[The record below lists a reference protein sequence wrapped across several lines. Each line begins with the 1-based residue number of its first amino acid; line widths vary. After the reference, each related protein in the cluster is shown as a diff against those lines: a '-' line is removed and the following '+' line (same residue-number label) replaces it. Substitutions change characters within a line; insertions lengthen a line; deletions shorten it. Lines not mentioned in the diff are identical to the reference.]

1 MLVLHSTGLSCLSR
15 IERGMSFVLK
25 QKKTKTK
32 TETAAQGDGLT
43 KKTVICESPKVKNRC
58 FGKSVVKIFAVQS
71 PQGDPP
77 PPQIPRPNEEP
88 ITNSIINHFMSEK
101 HDEPVGTRELYCSS
115 GADIRIAGFFSS
127 SESRLSIYCMQT
139 SRSRAVSFRPD
150 IQF

>member
-15 IERGMSFVLK
+15 IERE
-25 QKKTKTK
+25 KKTKTK

-58 FGKSVVKIFAVQS
+58 FGKSVVKIFDVQS
-71 PQGDPP
+71 PPGDPPPP

-115 GADIRIAGFFSS
+115 GADIRIAGFFRS
-127 SESRLSIYCMQT
+127 SESRLSIYCM
-139 SRSRAVSFRPD
+139 
-150 IQF
+150 